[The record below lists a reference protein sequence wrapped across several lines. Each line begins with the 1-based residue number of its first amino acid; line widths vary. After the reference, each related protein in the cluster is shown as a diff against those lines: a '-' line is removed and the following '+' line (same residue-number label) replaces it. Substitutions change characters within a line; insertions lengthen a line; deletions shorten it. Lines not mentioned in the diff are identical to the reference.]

1 MIQHRHADDI
11 RATLPCGSEIIIARA
26 PRKVVKAYLDRNGY
40 KWDKQWELWSNGKDA
55 DLRWGS
61 TIYGHT
67 LWVA

>member
-1 MIQHRHADDI
+1 MIGD
-11 RATLPCGSEIIIARA
+11 TVIISNA

-40 KWDKQWELWSNGKDA
+40 RWEPRWEAWTNGKDD

-61 TIYGHT
+61 TTHGHT